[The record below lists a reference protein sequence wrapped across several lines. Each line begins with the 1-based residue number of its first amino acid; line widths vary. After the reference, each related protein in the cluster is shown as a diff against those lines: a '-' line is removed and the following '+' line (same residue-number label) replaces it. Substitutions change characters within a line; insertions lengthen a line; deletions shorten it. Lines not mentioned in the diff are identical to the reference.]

1 MKLTVVLCLC
11 LLATYSC
18 SSVSATRSNLPSL
31 NIEDGKDEGKD
42 EDKVEPFKELI
53 GNIQDTL
60 GVIDKGVDLFGK
72 VLDLFGSETS
82 ETLEREF
89 TERGYE
95 SFVAKTQ
102 LRKGTNVRMKDYR
115 AEMESALQNMDI
127 FKKMPKSYKRQVAAT
142 VSAFYR
148 IPKEEGTWYDTDF
161 VFKAGTKGKA
171 HSIHIYFYRQAND
184 FTRCDNFHYL
194 IMGNTFDFEM
204 ADDIFVISK
213 SKSSMGGRFK
223 STKLEWKK
231 RDAAIKEADITF
243 ITATFQATALG
254 VIERERLKNTELT
267 CTPFKKP
274 KKPWKDIKFD
284 MMDDSATYDFGSE
297 IGYEYQPA
305 GSQNFPP
312 PMKQRSMFRGAEKR
326 EKRREER
333 EKRREEREKRRE
345 EKREKRREEREKR
358 RPHIRPPGYNPPP
371 PSFRPPV
378 YLVPKR
384 PSYLFD
390 EEEEN
395 VGGGSGEAEY
405 YYAAGG
411 FHRL

>member
-18 SSVSATRSNLPSL
+18 SSVSATGSNLQRRL
-31 NIEDGKDEGKD
+31 EE

-53 GNIQDTL
+53 GNIEMTL
-60 GVIDKGVDLFGK
+60 GVIDQGVNLFGK
-72 VLDLFGSETS
+72 VMDLFGSETS

-102 LRKGTNVRMKDYR
+102 VKKGTNVRMKDYR

-142 VSAFYR
+142 VSAFYQ

-194 IMGNTFDFEM
+194 IMGNTFDFKM

-231 RDAAIKEADITF
+231 KDAAIKEADITF

-254 VIERERLKNTELT
+254 VIESARLKNTELT
-267 CTPFKKP
+267 CTTFKKP
-274 KKPWKDIKFD
+274 KKT
-284 MMDDSATYDFGSE
+284 M
-297 IGYEYQPA
+297 
-305 GSQNFPP
+305 
-312 PMKQRSMFRGAEKR
+312 
-326 EKRREER
+326 
-333 EKRREEREKRRE
+333 
-345 EKREKRREEREKR
+345 
-358 RPHIRPPGYNPPP
+358 
-371 PSFRPPV
+371 
-378 YLVPKR
+378 
-384 PSYLFD
+384 
-390 EEEEN
+390 
-395 VGGGSGEAEY
+395 EAY
-405 YYAAGG
+405 
-411 FHRL
+411 